1 MATISET
8 AGNTG
13 MTMDAPQAQTPQMT
27 QTPPP
32 ASAQHSA
39 PHQAHLEQQA
49 HNHPDEAQFAALVRA
64 RWSVSLTLTA
74 LMLAIYFGFIMV
86 LAFRRDLLQ
95 ASAGGGMTLGI
106 PVGFGII
113 LIASALTGVYVWW
126 ANRAYDSAVRRIVTG
141 MQSGMQ
147 SGEKAGQTMKG
158 AHHG

>member
-1 MATISET
+1 MATITET
-8 AGNTG
+8 AGTTG
-13 MTMDAPQAQTPQMT
+13 MTMEAPPISSTAPTQAQQGTP
-27 QTPPP
+27 
-32 ASAQHSA
+32 H
-39 PHQAHLEQQA
+39 QA

-95 ASAGGGMTLGI
+95 ASVGGGMTLGI

-113 LIASALTGVYVWW
+113 VIASALTGVYVWW
-126 ANRAYDSAVRRIVTG
+126 ANRAYDGAVRRIVAG
-141 MQSGMQ
+141 MQSGVQ

-158 AHHG
+158 GHHG